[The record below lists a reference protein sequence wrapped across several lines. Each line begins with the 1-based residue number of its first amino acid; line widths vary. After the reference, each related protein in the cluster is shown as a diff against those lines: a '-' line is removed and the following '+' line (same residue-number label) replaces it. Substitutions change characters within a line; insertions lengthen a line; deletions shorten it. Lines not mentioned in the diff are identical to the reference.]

1 MALLIQLNL
10 SSLSPAS
17 AAVCCHPIFCPLDQ
31 CAVLQSTS
39 FFFNINIRGLLY
51 RAEIASVS
59 PLKRLISVDVI
70 EVMISQKDIIVLQV
84 MQLFMPVNH

>member
-1 MALLIQLNL
+1 MALLSQLNF

-17 AAVCCHPIFCPLDQ
+17 AAVCCHPIFYPPDQ

-39 FFFNINIRGLLY
+39 FFFFFNIRGLLY
-51 RAEIASVS
+51 RADVS

-70 EVMISQKDIIVLQV
+70 EVMISQKDIIIVLQV
-84 MQLFMPVNH
+84 TQLFIPVNH